1 MQSRTM
7 TQQNMMQPCLL
18 GPPLQA
24 GLRQL
29 NWSKEDECHT
39 IKNILLHHNLPY
51 LVHCQILELR
61 SQPD

>member
-1 MQSRTM
+1 
-7 TQQNMMQPCLL
+7 MMQPCLL